1 MTLLKILHQEIVQS
15 LFLTNNPVFNCNLQT
30 QRCPFTE
37 KKKECYFYKH
47 CDNKNFKDEI
57 NLVDWEDF
65 LQISKP
71 NLNLSFELFNQK
83 IESFLKTYYSKTIV
97 PNTKS
102 KETTKP

>member
-1 MTLLKILHQEIVQS
+1 M
-15 LFLTNNPVFNCNLQT
+15 
-30 QRCPFTE
+30 
-37 KKKECYFYKH
+37 
-47 CDNKNFKDEI
+47 

-71 NLNLSFELFNQK
+71 NLNLSSELFNQK

-97 PNTKS
+97 PNTKL

>member
-1 MTLLKILHQEIVQS
+1 M
-15 LFLTNNPVFNCNLQT
+15 
-30 QRCPFTE
+30 
-37 KKKECYFYKH
+37 
-47 CDNKNFKDEI
+47 

-71 NLNLSFELFNQK
+71 NLNLSFELFNQE

-102 KETTKP
+102 KETTKPWMTKALLKSIKVKDRIYKQFCKVANPYKKLKS

>member
-37 KKKECYFYKH
+37 KKKNVIFISIVT
-47 CDNKNFKDEI
+47 NFKDEI

-83 IESFLKTYYSKTIV
+83 IESFLKIYYSKTIV
-97 PNTKS
+97 PNTKL